1 MISNSILKVWEGQ
14 GTWVDFGKLKIV
26 WDILPE
32 EKKTI
37 FSQILGKNAKKVDF
51 TESFF
56 ALNF

>member
-1 MISNSILKVWEGQ
+1 LGRAGHLGRFWE
-14 GTWVDFGKLKIV
+14 LKIV

-51 TESFF
+51 TEVF